1 MDEFLAIMGGKSVQK
16 KSNLHGYLVAVDG
29 PNGVG
34 KSTLIKNIE
43 IKLKFLGY
51 RVYTT
56 KEPTNTELGKFVRK
70 FSENHSGMS
79 LACLVAADRY
89 EHIVNEII
97 PELQKESIV
106 ITDRYILS
114 SLILQQMDG
123 VNSTF
128 IFDINAD
135 IIKPDLQVAVFA
147 DEEILRKRLAERNVL
162 TRFEKENQSNS
173 ELYYLEKGI
182 SELEKE
188 NINIIQ
194 INNNDH
200 LKENVEK
207 VVSYIIDNW
216 RKI

>member
-1 MDEFLAIMGGKSVQK
+1 M
-16 KSNLHGYLVAVDG
+16 
-29 PNGVG
+29 
-34 KSTLIKNIE
+34 
-43 IKLKFLGY
+43 
-51 RVYTT
+51 
-56 KEPTNTELGKFVRK
+56 GKFVRK
-70 FSENHSGMS
+70 FSENHFGTS

-89 EHIVNEII
+89 EHIVSELV
-97 PELQKESIV
+97 PELQKGSLV

-128 IFDINAD
+128 IFDINAE

-147 DEEILRKRLAERNVL
+147 DEKILRKRLAERNIL
-162 TRFEKENQSNS
+162 TRFEKGNQSNG

-182 SELEKE
+182 GELEKE
-188 NINIIQ
+188 NVNIIR
-194 INNNDH
+194 INNNDN
-200 LKENVEK
+200 LEANVEK

>member
-1 MDEFLAIMGGKSVQK
+1 MENRKDMRK
-16 KSNLHGYLVAVDG
+16 KDDLHGFLVAVDG

-34 KSTLIKNIE
+34 KSTLIGAVE
-43 IKLKFLGY
+43 IKMKLLGY

-70 FSENHSGMS
+70 FSENHFGTS

-89 EHIVNEII
+89 EHIVSELV
-97 PELQKESIV
+97 PELQKGSLV

-128 IFDINAD
+128 IFDINAE

-147 DEEILRKRLAERNVL
+147 DEKILRKTLAELNTL
-162 TRFEKENQSNS
+162 TRFEKGNQSNS

-182 SELEKE
+182 GELEKE
-188 NINIIQ
+188 NVNIIR
-194 INNNDH
+194 INNNDN
-200 LKENVEK
+200 LEANVEK